1 MLAGPDDREAGMGRL
16 DTSTANQIIEAG
28 RRLVAAGF
36 VDGTT
41 GNVSA
46 RDGARLLIT
55 PTSRDYRLLRSVDLV
70 HIDLTSE
77 ETEGSWRPSSE
88 WRMHAGVYRVRE
100 DVQAI
105 VHHHAIWSS
114 AVSVARLTIPVLID
128 EAADIGPIPTAE
140 YAPSA
145 SPELARVVS
154 ETIAQGHNAI
164 LLANHGAVAVGRS
177 VAEAL
182 RRALEV
188 ERISQMFICAAILG
202 GAHPLDAMA
211 ITRSREFF
219 KGYRADHHVLVPTL
233 RSGEL
238 MPEHARLN
246 DVVSYAFRAGIEFI
260 SLLQSLVLGRL
271 SHHA

>member
-46 RDGARLLIT
+46 RDGSRFLIT

-70 HIDLTSE
+70 RIDLTSE
-77 ETEGSWRPSSE
+77 KPEGPRRPSSE
-88 WRMHAGVYRVRE
+88 WRMHAGVYRVRD

-105 VHHHAIWSS
+105 VHHHATWSS
-114 AVSVARLTIPVLID
+114 AVSVA
-128 EAADIGPIPTAE
+128 PTAE

-154 ETIAQGHNAI
+154 EAIAQGHNAI

-202 GAHPLDAMA
+202 GAHPLDATA
-211 ITRSREFF
+211 ITQSREFF
-219 KGYRADHHVLVPTL
+219 KGYRADHHVLAPTL

-271 SHHA
+271 SRHA